1 MKFIITAFLSM
12 AACLLALPVT
22 AEEPPAGPTLYQ
34 RLGETEG
41 IESIVRKTVA
51 LHEANPVIAAYVR
64 HIDQE
69 WLVGSVTAFFAAGT
83 GGPNNYAGADMVTAH
98 AHLDLTNEEFD
109 AAVGD
114 VLLAL
119 EAHDIDDESYAEVDN
134 ILQSFRG
141 AVVSAGQEVTQSE

>member
-1 MKFIITAFLSM
+1 MKYVITAIVFL
-12 AACLLALPVT
+12 AACLLALPAP

-34 RLGETEG
+34 RLGEMEG

-83 GGPNNYAGADMVTAH
+83 GGPNNYTGADMVTAH
-98 AHLDLTNEEFD
+98 AHLDLTDEEFD

-119 EAHDIDDESYAEVDN
+119 QAHDIDDESYAEVSN
-134 ILQSFRG
+134 ILESFRG
-141 AVVSAGQEVTQSE
+141 AVVSAE